1 MTSHNPADSQNRG
14 LKILSSIAQALNTAL
29 SIDEALKITLAKL
42 SKWFELETGWV
53 WLLEPESEEPY
64 LAAAQNLPPALADNP
79 AEMEGTCYCL
89 DTFKARNL
97 EGAANVNMVTCSR
110 LKWLRKGTAGLRY
123 HASIPLYA
131 NDRKMGVLNL
141 ASRDWRELTAG
152 ELELLYTIG
161 DMLGIALER
170 AQLFDRST
178 QLGAVEERNR
188 LAREIHDTLAQDLAG
203 LTLQLESADV
213 LLEAKRDSQKVR
225 QIVQQALQMSR
236 QSLEEVQ
243 RSVLDLRAAPLVDR
257 SLPEALADLVQDGEA
272 QGDLKITFTTTGLQ
286 RPLSSRLEIALYR
299 IVQEGVRNIIQHA
312 GAGQAAVELVVTP
325 EEIQLFITDDGRGFD
340 TNNHPHDCFGLIGIN
355 ERVNLLGGTLRL
367 ESAPGEGTR
376 LEVKI
381 PIAD

>member
-1 MTSHNPADSQNRG
+1 MTSHDPADSENRG

-53 WLLEPESEEPY
+53 WLLESGSEEPY

-110 LKWLRKGTAGLRY
+110 LKWLRQGTAGLRY

-131 NDRKMGVLNL
+131 NERKMGVLNL
-141 ASRDWRELTAG
+141 ASQDWRELTAG

-170 AQLFDRST
+170 AQLFYRST

-213 LLEAKRDSQKVR
+213 LLEGKRNPQKVR
-225 QIVQQALQMSR
+225 QIIQQALQMSR

-243 RSVLDLRAAPLVDR
+243 RSVLDLRAAPLVGR
-257 SLPEALADLVQDGEA
+257 SLPEALADLVHEGEA
-272 QGDLKITFTTTGLQ
+272 QADLKIHLMTTGLQ

-312 GAGQAAVELVVTP
+312 GAVQATVELIVTP
-325 EEIQLFITDDGRGFD
+325 ERIQLLIIDDGRGFD
-340 TNNHPHDCFGLIGIN
+340 TNHHPNDCFGLIGIN

-376 LEVKI
+376 LEVRI